1 MHFNLI
7 LIYLIWSRKWGCDTI
22 FELNKG
28 MVTEVSIAL
37 ETLVSYG
44 DFFGKNLEKWSSIEV
59 KVSLPFL
66 PFHKKVIKFSLL
78 TCYDWIFFNVWWF
91 SFWFFMLH
99 KDWKLETKNLNTRIL
114 VLFFEVQSC
123 YNWSPI
129 VLKKVSIS
137 LQKWSPIGLQLRL
150 FLFSQL
156 VTIPVN
162 KMIVIFVKPKA

>member
-1 MHFNLI
+1 MHWRP
-7 LIYLIWSRKWGCDTI
+7 WS
-22 FELNKG
+22 L
-28 MVTEVSIAL
+28 M
-37 ETLVSYG
+37 ETFLVRTL
-44 DFFGKNLEKWSSIEV
+44 KNCLLLRSKSPYPL
-59 KVSLPFL
+59 KFL
-66 PFHKKVIKFSLL
+66 AFHKKVTKFSLL
-78 TCYDWIFFNVWWF
+78 TCHDWRFFNVSWL

-114 VLFFEVQSC
+114 MLFFLVQSW

-137 LQKWSPIGLQLRL
+137 LQKWSQIGLQLRL

-156 VTIPVN
+156 VTIPVI